1 MDASFHHA
9 ATGQLQA
16 WRTSIQTVAPLPLS
30 GSAEQSLTAHQTTV
44 QTCVLRISVQACTTP
59 AVRFPAQPFC
69 RTPDSGSLNGNRDK
83 APTAPLVLIAND
95 QEWSA
100 RSLESILGPNGYAVV
115 RAYTGQQALERART
129 SQPDLI
135 ILDAQMP
142 DMHGFEVCRALRSDP
157 RFSATTPIVITTSG
171 PSGPY
176 PAPRGVSRRGLGV
189 PGAAPRRRSAPAQA
203 RTPSCSASG
212 RWTGCGRRVCSI
224 RARACTTCAGSP
236 AGRSEIGAE
245 AFRRRDP
252 VACVVFAP
260 ETEVERRRRPPRR
273 RPAGCPTRWRSSSDR
288 RAAPPTPSAGWD
300 MAEYACDRAGYRPRG
315 RGAPRAPPRVGRW
328 NPPRFPMRGGERT
341 LRLRA
346 GYCAV
351 PDFAESSV
359 DAVELLLRA
368 TTALRDLKREG
379 TAGERIR
386 AFDQVPTKFT
396 N

>member
-1 MDASFHHA
+1 MA
-9 ATGQLQA
+9 
-16 WRTSIQTVAPLPLS
+16 
-30 GSAEQSLTAHQTTV
+30 
-44 QTCVLRISVQACTTP
+44 
-59 AVRFPAQPFC
+59 
-69 RTPDSGSLNGNRDK
+69 NRDK
-83 APTAPLVLIAND
+83 APNAPLVLIAND

-142 DMHGFEVCRALRSDP
+142 DMHGFEVCRALRADP

-171 PSGPY
+171 PSGRTQRLEAYRAGAWEFLGQPLDGEALLLKLNTFLESKREVDGLREENLLDPGTGLY
-176 PAPRGVSRRGLGV
+176 NMRGLSRR
-189 PGAAPRRRSAPAQA
+189 A
-203 RTPSCSASG
+203 R
-212 RWTGCGRRVCSI
+212 
-224 RARACTTCAGSP
+224 
-236 AGRSEIGAE
+236 EIGAE

-260 ETEVERRRRPPRR
+260 DIEEGEEETPEEEARRMSDQVALLFRQ
-273 RPAGCPTRWRSSSDR
+273 AGRASDAIGR
-288 RAAPPTPSAGWD
+288 LG
-300 MAEYACDRAGYRPRG
+300 MAEYGVIAPATGPEAAMRLARRLG
-315 RGAPRAPPRVGRW
+315 GAVESSPIPV
-328 NPPRFPMRGGERT
+328 RGGERT

-379 TAGERIR
+379 SAGERIR
-386 AFDQVPTKFT
+386 AFDQVPTRFT

>member
-1 MDASFHHA
+1 MA
-9 ATGQLQA
+9 
-16 WRTSIQTVAPLPLS
+16 
-30 GSAEQSLTAHQTTV
+30 
-44 QTCVLRISVQACTTP
+44 
-59 AVRFPAQPFC
+59 
-69 RTPDSGSLNGNRDK
+69 NRDK

-100 RSLESILGPNGYAVV
+100 RSLESILGPSGFAVV

-142 DMHGFEVCRALRSDP
+142 DMHGFEVCRTLRSDP

-171 PSGPY
+171 PSGRTQRLEAYRAGAWEFLGQPLDGEALLLKLNTFLQSKREVDALREENLLDPGTGLY
-176 PAPRGVSRRGLGV
+176 NMRGLSRR
-189 PGAAPRRRSAPAQA
+189 A
-203 RTPSCSASG
+203 R
-212 RWTGCGRRVCSI
+212 
-224 RARACTTCAGSP
+224 
-236 AGRSEIGAE
+236 EIGAE

-260 ETEVERRRRPPRR
+260 DLDEGEAEEPEDEARRMSDQVALLFRQAGRASDAIGRLGVLEYGVIAPATGPEAAVRLARRLGGAVE
-273 RPAGCPTRWRSSSDR
+273 SS
-288 RAAPPTPSAGWD
+288 PIP
-300 MAEYACDRAGYRPRG
+300 
-315 RGAPRAPPRVGRW
+315 V
-328 NPPRFPMRGGERT
+328 RGGERT
-341 LRLRA
+341 LKVRA

-351 PDFAESSV
+351 ADFAESSV

-379 TAGERIR
+379 PAGERIR
-386 AFDQVPTKFT
+386 AVDQVPTRFA

>member
-1 MDASFHHA
+1 MA
-9 ATGQLQA
+9 
-16 WRTSIQTVAPLPLS
+16 
-30 GSAEQSLTAHQTTV
+30 
-44 QTCVLRISVQACTTP
+44 
-59 AVRFPAQPFC
+59 
-69 RTPDSGSLNGNRDK
+69 NRDR
-83 APTAPLVLIAND
+83 ASSAPLVLIAND

-100 RSLESILGPNGYAVV
+100 RSLESILGPNGYTVV

-142 DMHGFEVCRALRSDP
+142 DLHGFEVCRALRSDP

-171 PSGPY
+171 PSGRTQRLEAYRAGAWEFLGQPLDGEALLLKLETFLQSKREVDGLREENLLDPGSGLY
-176 PAPRGVSRRGLGV
+176 NMRGLSRR
-189 PGAAPRRRSAPAQA
+189 A
-203 RTPSCSASG
+203 R
-212 RWTGCGRRVCSI
+212 
-224 RARACTTCAGSP
+224 
-236 AGRSEIGAE
+236 EIGAE

-260 ETEVERRRRPPRR
+260 DLEDDEAGSEEEETQRM
-273 RPAGCPTRWRSSSDR
+273 SDQVALLFR
-288 RAAPPTPSAGWD
+288 QSGRASDAIGRLA
-300 MAEYACDRAGYRPRG
+300 MAEYGVIAPATGPEAAVRLARRLG
-315 RGAPRAPPRVGRW
+315 GAIESSPIPI
-328 NPPRFPMRGGERT
+328 RGGERT

-368 TTALRDLKREG
+368 TTALRDLTREG
-379 TAGERIR
+379 QAGERIR
-386 AFDQVPTKFT
+386 AFDQVPSKFM

>member
-1 MDASFHHA
+1 MA
-9 ATGQLQA
+9 
-16 WRTSIQTVAPLPLS
+16 
-30 GSAEQSLTAHQTTV
+30 
-44 QTCVLRISVQACTTP
+44 
-59 AVRFPAQPFC
+59 
-69 RTPDSGSLNGNRDK
+69 NRDK
-83 APTAPLVLIAND
+83 ASNAPLVLIAND

-142 DMHGFEVCRALRSDP
+142 DMHGFEVCRALRGDP

-171 PSGPY
+171 PSGRTQRLEAYRAGAWEFLGQPLDGEALLLKLNTFLQSKREVDGLREENLLDPGTGLY
-176 PAPRGVSRRGLGV
+176 NMRGLSRR
-189 PGAAPRRRSAPAQA
+189 A
-203 RTPSCSASG
+203 R
-212 RWTGCGRRVCSI
+212 
-224 RARACTTCAGSP
+224 
-236 AGRSEIGAE
+236 EIGAE

-260 ETEVERRRRPPRR
+260 DIEETEEEAPEEEARRMSDQVALLFRQ
-273 RPAGCPTRWRSSSDR
+273 AGRASDAIGR
-288 RAAPPTPSAGWD
+288 LG
-300 MAEYACDRAGYRPRG
+300 MAEYGVIAPATGPEAAVRLARRLG
-315 RGAPRAPPRVGRW
+315 GAVESSPIPI
-328 NPPRFPMRGGERT
+328 RGGERT

-386 AFDQVPTKFT
+386 AFDQVPSKFT

>member
-1 MDASFHHA
+1 MA
-9 ATGQLQA
+9 
-16 WRTSIQTVAPLPLS
+16 
-30 GSAEQSLTAHQTTV
+30 
-44 QTCVLRISVQACTTP
+44 
-59 AVRFPAQPFC
+59 
-69 RTPDSGSLNGNRDK
+69 NRDK
-83 APTAPLVLIAND
+83 ASGAPLVLIAND

-142 DMHGFEVCRALRSDP
+142 DLHGFEVCRALRSDP

-171 PSGPY
+171 PSGRTQRLEAYRAGAWEFLGQPLDGEALLLKLNTFLQSKREVDGLREENLLDPGSGLY
-176 PAPRGVSRRGLGV
+176 NMRGLSRR
-189 PGAAPRRRSAPAQA
+189 A
-203 RTPSCSASG
+203 R
-212 RWTGCGRRVCSI
+212 
-224 RARACTTCAGSP
+224 
-236 AGRSEIGAE
+236 EIGAE

-260 ETEVERRRRPPRR
+260 DLEEEEAESDEEEETRRMSDQVALLFRQSGRASDAIGRLGVSEYGVIAPATGPEAAVRLARRLGGAVE
-273 RPAGCPTRWRSSSDR
+273 SS
-288 RAAPPTPSAGWD
+288 PIP
-300 MAEYACDRAGYRPRG
+300 
-315 RGAPRAPPRVGRW
+315 V
-328 NPPRFPMRGGERT
+328 RGGERT

-379 TAGERIR
+379 PAGERIR
-386 AFDQVPTKFT
+386 AFDQVPTKFV

>member
-1 MDASFHHA
+1 M
-9 ATGQLQA
+9 
-16 WRTSIQTVAPLPLS
+16 VNP
-30 GSAEQSLTAHQTTV
+30 
-44 QTCVLRISVQACTTP
+44 
-59 AVRFPAQPFC
+59 
-69 RTPDSGSLNGNRDK
+69 DK
-83 APTAPLVLIAND
+83 APSTPLVLIAND

-171 PSGPY
+171 PSGRTQRLEAYRAGAWEFLGQPLDGEALLLKLDTFLQSKREVDGLREENLLDSGSGLY
-176 PAPRGVSRRGLGV
+176 NMRGLSRR
-189 PGAAPRRRSAPAQA
+189 A
-203 RTPSCSASG
+203 R
-212 RWTGCGRRVCSI
+212 
-224 RARACTTCAGSP
+224 
-236 AGRSEIGAE
+236 EIGAE

-260 ETEVERRRRPPRR
+260 DLDEEEADSTEEETRRMSDQVALLFRQAGRASDAIGRLGTSEYGVIAPATGPEAAVRLARRLGGAVE
-273 RPAGCPTRWRSSSDR
+273 SS
-288 RAAPPTPSAGWD
+288 PI
-300 MAEYACDRAGYRPRG
+300 
-315 RGAPRAPPRVGRW
+315 
-328 NPPRFPMRGGERT
+328 PMRGGERT

-368 TTALRDLKREG
+368 TTALRDLRRESP
-379 TAGERIR
+379 AGERIR
-386 AFDQVPTKFT
+386 AFEQVPTRYA

>member
-1 MDASFHHA
+1 MA
-9 ATGQLQA
+9 
-16 WRTSIQTVAPLPLS
+16 
-30 GSAEQSLTAHQTTV
+30 
-44 QTCVLRISVQACTTP
+44 
-59 AVRFPAQPFC
+59 
-69 RTPDSGSLNGNRDK
+69 NRDK
-83 APTAPLVLIAND
+83 APNAPLVLIAND

-100 RSLESILGPNGYAVV
+100 RSLESILGPSGYAVV

-142 DMHGFEVCRALRSDP
+142 DMHGFEVCRALRGDP

-171 PSGPY
+171 PSGRTQRLEAYRAGAWEFLGQPLDGEALLLKLNTFLESKREVDGLREENLLDPGTGLY
-176 PAPRGVSRRGLGV
+176 NMRGLSRR
-189 PGAAPRRRSAPAQA
+189 A
-203 RTPSCSASG
+203 R
-212 RWTGCGRRVCSI
+212 
-224 RARACTTCAGSP
+224 
-236 AGRSEIGAE
+236 EIGAE

-260 ETEVERRRRPPRR
+260 DIEEDEEQTPEEEARRMSDQVALLFRQ
-273 RPAGCPTRWRSSSDR
+273 AGRASDAIGR
-288 RAAPPTPSAGWD
+288 LG
-300 MAEYACDRAGYRPRG
+300 MAEYGVIAPATGPDAAVRLARRLG
-315 RGAPRAPPRVGRW
+315 GAVESSPIPI
-328 NPPRFPMRGGERT
+328 RGGERT

-386 AFDQVPTKFT
+386 AFDQVPTRFT

>member
-1 MDASFHHA
+1 M
-9 ATGQLQA
+9 
-16 WRTSIQTVAPLPLS
+16 VNP
-30 GSAEQSLTAHQTTV
+30 
-44 QTCVLRISVQACTTP
+44 
-59 AVRFPAQPFC
+59 
-69 RTPDSGSLNGNRDK
+69 DK
-83 APTAPLVLIAND
+83 APSTPLVLIAND

-171 PSGPY
+171 PSGRTQRLEAYRAGAWEFLGQPLDGEALLLKLDTFLQSKREVDGLREENLLDSGSGLY
-176 PAPRGVSRRGLGV
+176 NMRGLSRR
-189 PGAAPRRRSAPAQA
+189 A
-203 RTPSCSASG
+203 R
-212 RWTGCGRRVCSI
+212 
-224 RARACTTCAGSP
+224 
-236 AGRSEIGAE
+236 EIGAE

-260 ETEVERRRRPPRR
+260 DLDEEEADSNEEETRRLSDQVALLFRQAGRASDAIGRLGTSEYGVIAPATGPEAAVRLARRLGGAVE
-273 RPAGCPTRWRSSSDR
+273 SS
-288 RAAPPTPSAGWD
+288 PI
-300 MAEYACDRAGYRPRG
+300 
-315 RGAPRAPPRVGRW
+315 
-328 NPPRFPMRGGERT
+328 PMRGGERN

-368 TTALRDLKREG
+368 TTALRDLRRESP
-379 TAGERIR
+379 AGERIR
-386 AFDQVPTKFT
+386 AFEQVPTRYA

>member
-1 MDASFHHA
+1 MA
-9 ATGQLQA
+9 
-16 WRTSIQTVAPLPLS
+16 
-30 GSAEQSLTAHQTTV
+30 
-44 QTCVLRISVQACTTP
+44 
-59 AVRFPAQPFC
+59 
-69 RTPDSGSLNGNRDK
+69 NRDK
-83 APTAPLVLIAND
+83 APDAPLVLIAND

-142 DMHGFEVCRALRSDP
+142 DMHGFEVCRALRADP

-171 PSGPY
+171 PSGRTQRLEAYRAGAWEFLGQPLDGEALLLKLNTY
-176 PAPRGVSRRGLGV
+176 LESKQEVDGLREENLLDTGTGLYNMRGLSRR
-189 PGAAPRRRSAPAQA
+189 A
-203 RTPSCSASG
+203 R
-212 RWTGCGRRVCSI
+212 
-224 RARACTTCAGSP
+224 
-236 AGRSEIGAE
+236 EIGAE

-260 ETEVERRRRPPRR
+260 DLDDREETPEDEARRMSDQVALLFRQ
-273 RPAGCPTRWRSSSDR
+273 AGRASDAIGR
-288 RAAPPTPSAGWD
+288 LGQ
-300 MAEYACDRAGYRPRG
+300 AEYGVIAPSTGPEAAVRLARRLG
-315 RGAPRAPPRVGRW
+315 GAVESSPIPT
-328 NPPRFPMRGGERT
+328 RGGERT

-379 TAGERIR
+379 PAGERIR